1 MLQTYGIFYA
11 DTQQCLGTYVGTA
24 PNYSDWTA
32 GDRPVIHAIVPPY
45 VSPTNC
51 KLMSIV
57 SVWYAVTAVEY
68 AIANAVAFGQHLMI
82 KFAADNVMLGVTQAG
97 MTATIRTIMAPAIQC
112 LQTGSLY
119 DAIAQCRAVAP
130 ENKDPTFITDARLL
144 AFINLVEDYL
154 GLVRS
159 TSV

>member
-1 MLQTYGIFYA
+1 MLQTYGIFYV
-11 DTQQCLGTYVGTA
+11 DTQQCLGTYVAST

-51 KLMSIV
+51 KLMSIIG
-57 SVWYAVTAVEY
+57 VWYAVNVVEA
-68 AIANAVAFGQHLMI
+68 AIANAVAFGMHLTI

-97 MTATIRTIMAPAIQC
+97 MTTTVRTVMAPAIQC

-119 DAIAQCRAVAP
+119 DAIAQCRAVP
-130 ENKDPTFITDARLL
+130 GGSKDATFITDARLL

-154 GLVRS
+154 GIVRS
-159 TSV
+159 TSL